1 MKKKTKYIHVLSYM
15 VEIHTIFPLMT
26 IIVICMYMYLYDYII
41 VELNRHLYYNNA
53 LQSYTCMRL

>member
-1 MKKKTKYIHVLSYM
+1 M